1 MAAKIDSQSET
12 SMTGCQKFVNWILCC
27 RDQEDEINQSIGT
40 KGDQP
45 AMELPGYLNRF
56 DFDGGS
62 TGRNKSNWSGSD
74 DDISASDSLKKYKN
88 KMQGRVL
95 DGNSVASSE
104 NIHSECDS
112 GLGSASDSGR
122 GKSDNSDKS
131 DKDGSSSENEKT
143 PEEMENIKRLQSLV
157 RKSEIVVAQPT
168 YQQAKP
174 VTKKACDSNSTS
186 EDEKVTKNGT
196 GKNDGTRDR
205 RKPKRNESTLSR
217 FSSIFGGHG
226 RNLTEVLVE
235 EFRLNDRFSGLSMD
249 RIWGGFMDEIKEEGE
264 DGKVPEP
271 ETPETKARRALN
283 EKTKKRRRRRARNQ
297 MAPSAVKTTRA
308 IQPKSFKRQKSRKH
322 WQQELPQD
330 WQDVIA
336 L

>member
-1 MAAKIDSQSET
+1 MKL
-12 SMTGCQKFVNWILCC
+12 VNWIMCC
-27 RDQEDEINQSIGT
+27 KDDDAEMPDIKDLGKNATS
-40 KGDQP
+40 
-45 AMELPGYLNRF
+45 MELPGYLNRF
-56 DFDGGS
+56 DGTSKGA
-62 TGRNKSNWSGSD
+62 WSGSD
-74 DDISASDSLKKYKN
+74 EDISTNDSIKKFKRRGANSIASDN
-88 KMQGRVL
+88 HQ
-95 DGNSVASSE
+95 
-104 NIHSECDS
+104 SECDS

-122 GKSDNSDKS
+122 GKSSTKS
-131 DKDGSSSENEKT
+131 EGSSEGSASETEKC
-143 PEEMENIKRLQSLV
+143 PEEIENIKRLKSLV
-157 RKSEIVVAQPT
+157 RKSEPITVAPTVTTVDVQLEQPKEEIT
-168 YQQAKP
+168 EPKP
-174 VTKKACDSNSTS
+174 AADEKPKKAYVPS
-186 EDEKVTKNGT
+186 KT
-196 GKNDGTRDR
+196 GGR

-217 FSSIFGGHG
+217 FSSIFNNG

-330 WQDVIA
+330 W
-336 L
+336 

>member
-1 MAAKIDSQSET
+1 MIGIANFYITLKK
-12 SMTGCQKFVNWILCC
+12 GL
-27 RDQEDEINQSIGT
+27 GT

-143 PEEMENIKRLQSLV
+143 PEEMENIKRWQ
-157 RKSEIVVAQPT
+157 RKHAI
-168 YQQAKP
+168 
-174 VTKKACDSNSTS
+174 
-186 EDEKVTKNGT
+186 
-196 GKNDGTRDR
+196 
-205 RKPKRNESTLSR
+205 
-217 FSSIFGGHG
+217 
-226 RNLTEVLVE
+226 
-235 EFRLNDRFSGLSMD
+235 
-249 RIWGGFMDEIKEEGE
+249 
-264 DGKVPEP
+264 
-271 ETPETKARRALN
+271 
-283 EKTKKRRRRRARNQ
+283 
-297 MAPSAVKTTRA
+297 A
-308 IQPKSFKRQKSRKH
+308 IQHRRMRKLQRMELVKMMEREIEESQTERIHAIPIFVNFWRSRK
-322 WQQELPQD
+322 
-330 WQDVIA
+330 
-336 L
+336 